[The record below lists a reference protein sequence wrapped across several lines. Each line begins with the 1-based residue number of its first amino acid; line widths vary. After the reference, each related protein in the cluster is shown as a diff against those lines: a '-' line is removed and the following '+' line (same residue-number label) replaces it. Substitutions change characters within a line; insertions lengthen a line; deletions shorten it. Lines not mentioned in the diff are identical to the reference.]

1 MAEEVAAFARTNYA
15 GIPPANPEKHARPL
29 LYPQQRKTWETMQK
43 VVGLLEA
50 YYQANNAY
58 PADLSVLAGGPFRD
72 AWGEDLVY
80 RNPGSGNDYDL
91 LSLGADGAEGG
102 VDLDAD
108 ISAATAASLIA
119 S

>member
-1 MAEEVAAFARTNYA
+1 
-15 GIPPANPEKHARPL
+15 
-29 LYPQQRKTWETMQK
+29 MQK

-72 AWGEDLVY
+72 AWGKDLVY

-119 S
+119 SWFEYTPTSGIDIVINTAPTEIA